1 MNEAKGSLLTAY
13 LAAKED
19 FRDAVVLYQV
29 GGFYQAFYNDALL
42 LNRELGVR
50 LLSRAMGG
58 GERAPMCGVPA
69 SSAREHAQKL
79 ADRGFRVALY
89 SQFREENGGCR
100 RELTAVVSP
109 EGQAQ
114 DLAAAWDAYFR
125 APPEV
130 PAPKPRTK
138 RGGESAGLQEQLM
151 ELNLSQTTPMRAL
164 EILQD
169 WQERCARGEFSR
181 Q

>member
-1 MNEAKGSLLTAY
+1 MEAKGALLSAY
-13 LAAKED
+13 MAAKES
-19 FRDAVVLYQV
+19 FRDAIVLYQV
-29 GGFYQAFYNDALL
+29 GGFYQAYYNDALL

-69 SSAREHAQKL
+69 SSVQEHAQKL
-79 ADRGFRVALY
+79 SDRGYRVALY

-100 RELTAVVSP
+100 RELTAVVTP
-109 EGQAQ
+109 EGEAQ
-114 DLAAAWDAYFR
+114 DLTAAWDAYFQDL
-125 APPEV
+125 PKI
-130 PAPKPRTK
+130 PAPKPK
-138 RGGESAGLQEQLM
+138 AAGSGGAAGLLEQLM

-169 WQERCARGEFSR
+169 WQGRYGRGELNG
-181 Q
+181 